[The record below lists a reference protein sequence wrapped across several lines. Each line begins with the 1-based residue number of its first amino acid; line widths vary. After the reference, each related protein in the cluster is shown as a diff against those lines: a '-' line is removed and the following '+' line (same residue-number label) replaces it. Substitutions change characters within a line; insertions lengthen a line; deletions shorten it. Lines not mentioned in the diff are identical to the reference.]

1 MPHAWAQHPRGG
13 EGRSESIGGRAFT
26 VTCECRNN
34 ASSCS
39 SALRLELR
47 HLHLDA
53 GQLSR
58 TASSVVLQ
66 NTIVASSFVRSLQRC

>member
-13 EGRSESIGGRAFT
+13 GSIGGRAFT
-26 VTCECRNN
+26 VTREPVPNYN

-47 HLHLDA
+47 HLYLDA

-58 TASSVVLQ
+58 TASSLVLQ